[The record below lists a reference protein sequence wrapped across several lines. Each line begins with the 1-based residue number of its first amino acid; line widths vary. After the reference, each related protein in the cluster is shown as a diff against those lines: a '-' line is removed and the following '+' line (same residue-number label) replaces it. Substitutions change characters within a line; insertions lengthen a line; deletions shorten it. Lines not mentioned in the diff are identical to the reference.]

1 MPRHMWIDGFW
12 IVVPGKILQSPL
24 DCREIK
30 LVNPKGNQ
38 PWIFTGRTDTEAEA
52 PIFQP
57 PDAKSQ
63 LTGKDPDAGKDWRQ
77 KEKGAAEDEMAGWHH
92 WLNAH
97 EFEQTQENS
106 RGQESLAGCSP
117 WGHEKSNT
125 S

>member
-12 IVVPGKILQSPL
+12 IVVPGKILESPL
-24 DCREIK
+24 DCK

-52 PIFQP
+52 PIFRP
-57 PDAKSQ
+57 PDAKSRHI
-63 LTGKDPDAGKDWRQ
+63 GKDPDAGKDWRQ
-77 KEKGAAEDEMAGWHH
+77 KEKGAAEDEMVGWHH

-106 RGQESLAGCSP
+106 GGQESLTGCSP
-117 WGHEKSNT
+117 WGHEKSDT